1 MVHNRE
7 PLAKLQ
13 CKENRMVLMAMPS
26 AENGCA
32 GTGQQLEVLRSLLV
46 FPSFFPVLSPFL
58 PFFPLVE
65 SVKMHYVDNNDVS
78 EIM

>member
-1 MVHNRE
+1 
-7 PLAKLQ
+7 
-13 CKENRMVLMAMPS
+13 MVLMAMPS

-78 EIM
+78 EQLDHVKKLFAKKLLVFV